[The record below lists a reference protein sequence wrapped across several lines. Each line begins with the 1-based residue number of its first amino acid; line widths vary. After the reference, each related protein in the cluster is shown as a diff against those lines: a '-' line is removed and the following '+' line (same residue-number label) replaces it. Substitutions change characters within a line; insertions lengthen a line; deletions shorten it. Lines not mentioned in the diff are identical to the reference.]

1 MTSQKGS
8 VIGSA
13 MVVGGGVAGVQAAI
27 DLANSGY
34 LVYLVEKS
42 PAIGGVMSQLDK
54 TFPTNDCSMCILS
67 PKLVECGRHP
77 NIHII
82 TLAEV
87 LGVEGKAGHFQVSL
101 RKTPRYID
109 PAVCTA
115 CGDCAQ
121 VCPVERSSE
130 YDMGLSSRKTIFK
143 AYAQAIPGS
152 FAIEKLDK
160 APCRMACPAHLNVQ
174 GYVQMVKAGKYREAI
189 EIILKDLPFPGILGR
204 VCPHRCEKS
213 CRRLEKDE
221 AISIR
226 ELKRV
231 AADRVPLSEIPVP
244 PIAPK
249 GKRAAIIGGGPAG
262 LSAAY
267 FLALAGYKTT
277 VYEAMPQ
284 AGGMMRYGIPAHRLP
299 RAVLDAEIENLKRY
313 GIEIHTGKALG
324 RDFTL
329 EELQAHGADAV
340 FLAMGA
346 WKPIKLRVPGEESEG
361 VQDVTAFLREV
372 HLGNLR
378 CMKGKV
384 AVVGGGHSALD
395 AARVALRLG
404 ASEARILYRRSKA
417 EMPAEPEEVEE
428 AEREGIL
435 IHILT
440 APIRIGSDGG
450 KANGIECIRT
460 RLTEPD
466 TTGRRKPVPVEG
478 SEFFIEAE
486 NIIVAIGQEPDLSWI
501 NKNSGLE
508 LSRWNFVVV
517 NPETLQTSMPGI
529 FAGGDIISGPATVIE
544 AVEAGKRAARYMAMY
559 LDGET
564 LPTEW
569 QEDGPVGQN
578 WTPIPQEEGHKPRKG
593 IKTLPVGERVK
604 GFEEV
609 NLSMDDAT
617 ASAEAE
623 RCLNC
628 GGCCE
633 CYQCVTVCKA
643 SAVTLDTHAQQV
655 QEMTLD
661 VGSVILAPGFKA
673 FDPTLYE
680 TYGYASFTNVVT
692 SMEFER
698 ILSATG
704 PYQGHLKRPSDGAEP
719 RSIAWFQCVGSRDVN
734 RCDHGYCSSVCCMYA
749 IKEAVIAKEHA
760 EHGLDTAI
768 FYMDM
773 RTSGK
778 DFERY
783 YMRAQDEHGVRFIRS
798 RIHSVEQAPGS
809 KDLVVRYLS
818 EDGLLKEEV
827 FDMIVL
833 SVGMETSPDVLDLAN
848 RLDIAINE
856 AGFAAT
862 SPFAPVSTS
871 RPGIFVCGA
880 FQGPKDIPQSVMEA
894 SAAAAQASTLL
905 APVRG
910 TLTSPPVTLAERDI
924 SEEEPRVGVFVC
936 HCGINIGSV
945 VDVPAVKE
953 YARGLPNVA
962 YVEENLFTCSQDTQ
976 DKMKEVIRKEKL
988 NRIVVASC
996 SPRTHEPLFQQ
1007 TIHEAG
1013 LNKYLFELANIRDQD
1028 SWVHQKEP
1036 EAATLKAK
1044 DLVRMAVAKV
1054 ALQQPLHQTNLGI
1067 TRSAIVIGGGLAG
1080 MEAALGI
1087 ADQGY
1092 PVTLV
1097 ERGDGLGGNALRL
1110 SSAWTGDSIQPYL
1123 DRLVEKVKTHE
1134 KISVRINTVLKDV
1147 RGFVGN
1153 FVSTL
1158 EADGGSEDIA
1168 HGVAVIAT
1176 GGLSYIPDE
1185 YGYGKSDRI
1194 LLSLDLD
1201 RAIDEEDDRVVKAQS
1216 AVFIQCVGS
1225 REPERPYCSR
1235 VCCSHSVESALRLK
1249 ELNPKMDVAIL
1260 YRDIRTYGMREHLYK
1275 AAREKGVLF
1284 IRYDREHKPQV
1295 ELEGEAIHIM
1305 VRDSILKEN
1314 LLLRPDILTLASAIV
1329 PRETGGLAKMFKVPL
1344 NAEGFFLEAHM
1355 KLRPVDFATEG
1366 VFVAGLVHWPK
1377 PTEEC
1382 IAQAKAAAARAVST
1396 VLSRESILAGG
1407 VSASIHKDRC
1417 IGCRSCEECCP
1428 FGAISYLE
1436 QEERCEVNQALC
1448 KGCGTCAATCPS
1460 EAISLM
1466 GFSHEQL
1473 YRQIDEAMAF

>member
-517 NPETLQTSMPGI
+517 NPETLQT
-529 FAGGDIISGPATVIE
+529 
-544 AVEAGKRAARYMAMY
+544 
-559 LDGET
+559 
-564 LPTEW
+564 
-569 QEDGPVGQN
+569 
-578 WTPIPQEEGHKPRKG
+578 
-593 IKTLPVGERVK
+593 
-604 GFEEV
+604 
-609 NLSMDDAT
+609 
-617 ASAEAE
+617 
-623 RCLNC
+623 
-628 GGCCE
+628 
-633 CYQCVTVCKA
+633 
-643 SAVTLDTHAQQV
+643 
-655 QEMTLD
+655 
-661 VGSVILAPGFKA
+661 
-673 FDPTLYE
+673 
-680 TYGYASFTNVVT
+680 
-692 SMEFER
+692 
-698 ILSATG
+698 
-704 PYQGHLKRPSDGAEP
+704 
-719 RSIAWFQCVGSRDVN
+719 
-734 RCDHGYCSSVCCMYA
+734 
-749 IKEAVIAKEHA
+749 
-760 EHGLDTAI
+760 
-768 FYMDM
+768 
-773 RTSGK
+773 
-778 DFERY
+778 
-783 YMRAQDEHGVRFIRS
+783 
-798 RIHSVEQAPGS
+798 
-809 KDLVVRYLS
+809 
-818 EDGLLKEEV
+818 
-827 FDMIVL
+827 
-833 SVGMETSPDVLDLAN
+833 
-848 RLDIAINE
+848 
-856 AGFAAT
+856 
-862 SPFAPVSTS
+862 
-871 RPGIFVCGA
+871 
-880 FQGPKDIPQSVMEA
+880 
-894 SAAAAQASTLL
+894 
-905 APVRG
+905 
-910 TLTSPPVTLAERDI
+910 
-924 SEEEPRVGVFVC
+924 
-936 HCGINIGSV
+936 
-945 VDVPAVKE
+945 
-953 YARGLPNVA
+953 
-962 YVEENLFTCSQDTQ
+962 
-976 DKMKEVIRKEKL
+976 
-988 NRIVVASC
+988 
-996 SPRTHEPLFQQ
+996 
-1007 TIHEAG
+1007 
-1013 LNKYLFELANIRDQD
+1013 
-1028 SWVHQKEP
+1028 
-1036 EAATLKAK
+1036 
-1044 DLVRMAVAKV
+1044 
-1054 ALQQPLHQTNLGI
+1054 
-1067 TRSAIVIGGGLAG
+1067 
-1080 MEAALGI
+1080 
-1087 ADQGY
+1087 
-1092 PVTLV
+1092 
-1097 ERGDGLGGNALRL
+1097 
-1110 SSAWTGDSIQPYL
+1110 
-1123 DRLVEKVKTHE
+1123 
-1134 KISVRINTVLKDV
+1134 
-1147 RGFVGN
+1147 
-1153 FVSTL
+1153 
-1158 EADGGSEDIA
+1158 
-1168 HGVAVIAT
+1168 
-1176 GGLSYIPDE
+1176 
-1185 YGYGKSDRI
+1185 
-1194 LLSLDLD
+1194 
-1201 RAIDEEDDRVVKAQS
+1201 
-1216 AVFIQCVGS
+1216 
-1225 REPERPYCSR
+1225 
-1235 VCCSHSVESALRLK
+1235 
-1249 ELNPKMDVAIL
+1249 
-1260 YRDIRTYGMREHLYK
+1260 
-1275 AAREKGVLF
+1275 
-1284 IRYDREHKPQV
+1284 
-1295 ELEGEAIHIM
+1295 
-1305 VRDSILKEN
+1305 
-1314 LLLRPDILTLASAIV
+1314 
-1329 PRETGGLAKMFKVPL
+1329 
-1344 NAEGFFLEAHM
+1344 
-1355 KLRPVDFATEG
+1355 
-1366 VFVAGLVHWPK
+1366 
-1377 PTEEC
+1377 
-1382 IAQAKAAAARAVST
+1382 
-1396 VLSRESILAGG
+1396 
-1407 VSASIHKDRC
+1407 
-1417 IGCRSCEECCP
+1417 
-1428 FGAISYLE
+1428 
-1436 QEERCEVNQALC
+1436 
-1448 KGCGTCAATCPS
+1448 
-1460 EAISLM
+1460 
-1466 GFSHEQL
+1466 
-1473 YRQIDEAMAF
+1473 